1 MSKNRSIMGGIS
13 TLIILGVSGFLVW
26 KYALN
31 SPQNLGEAQ
40 QGASDL
46 WGKARDTDWG
56 EVLDGLDGLDFGSF
70 FDQDPKLGDN
80 TTYSWHKDHV
90 EPNNGGLH
98 LTLVNVLTDDWQQEF
113 DDAIADWKE
122 SPALTLTTERGEVDS
137 ACTRKDGV
145 MIVCNNNFGETG
157 WVGINENEIVNGM
170 IISSVSKMN
179 EYYLNN
185 AEYDHRRYTMVS
197 ETRSTTWRICCCDS
211 TLLLFSPLPTN
222 TTSSLQCHEV
232 GHGFGLPHTDENPY
246 NANLGN
252 CLDYTDDPS
261 ENLHPGQV
269 NFDKLDGMY
278 LAGRRTLRRVESD
291 GRVIETH
298 YLLADNSILRTLDEN
313 E

>member
-1 MSKNRSIMGGIS
+1 MSKNRSIMGGLS

-31 SPQNLGEAQ
+31 SPQNMGEAQ

-185 AEYDHRRYTMVS
+185 AEYDHRRYTM
-197 ETRSTTWRICCCDS
+197 
-211 TLLLFSPLPTN
+211 
-222 TTSSLQCHEV
+222 CHEV

>member
-1 MSKNRSIMGGIS
+1 MGGLS

-31 SPQNLGEAQ
+31 SPQNMGEAQ

-185 AEYDHRRYTMVS
+185 AEYDHRRYTM
-197 ETRSTTWRICCCDS
+197 
-211 TLLLFSPLPTN
+211 
-222 TTSSLQCHEV
+222 CHEV

>member
-185 AEYDHRRYTMVS
+185 AEYDHRRYTM
-197 ETRSTTWRICCCDS
+197 
-211 TLLLFSPLPTN
+211 
-222 TTSSLQCHEV
+222 CHEV

>member
-1 MSKNRSIMGGIS
+1 LLAERSNNQHSHKSSHTHTMSKNRSIMGGIS

-31 SPQNLGEAQ
+31 SPQNMGEAQ

-185 AEYDHRRYTMVS
+185 AEYDHRRYTM
-197 ETRSTTWRICCCDS
+197 
-211 TLLLFSPLPTN
+211 
-222 TTSSLQCHEV
+222 CHEV